1 MLNSILILL
10 LIVLVIR
17 MFFENKILSSTLYTI
32 ASEKFPGDFTG
43 KRIILL
49 SDLHN
54 NSFGKNNEKLL
65 EAIHNAKPDV
75 IMIAGDM
82 LVGHPKANNTVAL
95 NFVKELGKQ
104 YTVFYS
110 KGNHEQKLSLNPITN
125 DSSYKQYEDT
135 LRNCNIRYLVNES
148 EKFEDLLI
156 SGLDISM
163 DFYRKRH
170 RPKMSLE
177 YLEETIEKPDKDH
190 FSILL
195 AHNPM
200 YFKKYVKWGADLVL
214 SGHVHGGIVH
224 IPGLG
229 GVISPQYIF
238 FPKYDHGEYKEKS
251 STMILSRGLGA
262 HTIKLRLFNL
272 PELVII
278 DLIRKE

>member
-1 MLNSILILL
+1 MLNNILIFLL
-10 LIVLVIR
+10 VVLIIR
-17 MFFENKILSSTLYTI
+17 MIIENRVLSSTHYTV
-32 ASEKFPGDFTG
+32 ASKKLPDDFAG

-54 NSFGKNNEKLL
+54 NSFGRNNKKLL
-65 EAIHNAKPDV
+65 EAIHRAKPDI

-82 LVGHPKANNTVAL
+82 LVGHPNSNNSVAINL
-95 NFVKELGKQ
+95 VKELAKH
-104 YTVFYS
+104 YTIFYS
-110 KGNHEQKLSLNPITN
+110 KGNHEQKLSINPLSC
-125 DSSYKQYEDT
+125 DSSYKEYEDT
-135 LRNCNIRYLVNES
+135 LKRSNVKYLVNES
-148 EKFEDLLI
+148 VKYDDFMI

-163 DFYRKRH
+163 DFYRKRK
-170 RPKMSLE
+170 RPKMSAQ
-177 YLEETIEKPDKDH
+177 YLEKTIKKPDKDH

-200 YFKKYVKWGADLVL
+200 YFKEYVEWGADLVL

-238 FPKYDHGEYKEKS
+238 FPKYDHGEFREGT
-251 STMILSRGLGA
+251 STMILSRGLGS

-272 PELVII
+272 PELVVI
-278 DLIRKE
+278 DLMREE